1 MLRIKR
7 IIKFHN
13 DCLQDTYQKIRLN
26 IIVFVVAQ
34 ISIYPYIIGNF
45 FANVTLL
52 YAALSI
58 SWMGVAAVG
67 LLLLY
72 FIGLYN
78 DKEVNKHGAPSLI
91 KLLKLKRALA
101 SRLSETQTRLDAID
115 ARRELDQE
123 MVFDSL
129 KSVEQKE

>member
-1 MLRIKR
+1 MRRIKR

-13 DCLQDTYQKIRLN
+13 DCLQDTYHKIRLN
-26 IIVFVVAQ
+26 MIVFVFSQ
-34 ISIYPYIIGNF
+34 ISIYPYIIGNLF
-45 FANVTLL
+45 TNVPLFDVSLTI
-52 YAALSI
+52 Y
-58 SWMGVAAVG
+58 WMGVAAVG

-91 KLLKLKRALA
+91 ELLKLKRQLA

-115 ARRELDQE
+115 ALRELDQE
-123 MVFDSL
+123 MVFNSIRSDEH
-129 KSVEQKE
+129 KQ

>member
-13 DCLQDTYQKIRLN
+13 DCLQDTYHKIRLN
-26 IIVFVVAQ
+26 ILAFVCGQ
-34 ISIYPYIIGNF
+34 ISIYPYII
-45 FANVTLL
+45 ANLFSSTILFYICL
-52 YAALSI
+52 TIYWI
-58 SWMGVAAVG
+58 GVAAVG

-91 KLLKLKRALA
+91 ELLKIKRRLA
-101 SRLSETQTRLDAID
+101 SRLSATQTRLDAIT
-115 ARRELDQE
+115 A
-123 MVFDSL
+123 
-129 KSVEQKE
+129 